1 MRVFI
6 TGTGVVGCH
15 VARELIDRG
24 DEVTLFDLAPR
35 ADYVAHVAGDAVR
48 VVRGDVRELP
58 GVLEAV
64 AAARADVIIH
74 TAALVGGQA
83 GVLPYRGYMVNVVGT
98 IHLAEAARLNGVRR
112 LVHASTLGVIDRSA
126 PQLAPIPET
135 HQLGGN
141 DRVYGTSKVACEQIL
156 RGYATTYKLELALL
170 RFASVYGFGYPG
182 TGSGPTVAIHD
193 VVTAA
198 LAGQPGVLGTGMPDV
213 DELVYVRDLVRGISQ
228 AVHAD
233 ALPHHTYNLGGGRLT
248 SADDVL
254 AAVRKVIPGANV
266 SRATGDGTGGGRARI
281 EQPMDITRA
290 GQELGYELRYDLEAG
305 IRDLAAEI
313 QRSSPAA
320 VGGGR

>member
-15 VARELIDRG
+15 VARELLDRG

-35 ADYVAHVAGDAVR
+35 ADYVARVAGPKVS

-64 AAARADVIIH
+64 QVAAPEVVIH

-83 GVLPYRGYMVNVVGT
+83 GALPYRGYLVNVVGT
-98 IHLAEAARLNGVRR
+98 INVAEAVRLLGVRR
-112 LVHASTLGVIDRSA
+112 LIHASTLGVIDRSV

-135 HQLGGN
+135 HHLGGN

-156 RGYATTYKLELALL
+156 RGYAATYRFELALL

-193 VVTAA
+193 LVEAV
-198 LAGQPGVLGTGMPDV
+198 LSGRPGVLGSGMPDV
-213 DELVYVRDLVRGISQ
+213 DELVYVRDLVGGIVS
-228 AVHAD
+228 AVKTGK
-233 ALPHHTYNLGGGRLT
+233 LPHHTYNLGGGRLT
-248 SADDVL
+248 SGDEIL
-254 AAVRKVIPGANV
+254 AAVRRVIPGADV
-266 SRATGDGTGGGRARI
+266 SRPAGDGTGGGRARI

-290 GQELGYELRYDLEAG
+290 RKELGYELRHDLDAG
-305 IRDLAAEI
+305 IRDLVAEI
-313 QRSSPAA
+313 QGAPLAGI
-320 VGGGR
+320 GGTR